1 MTFTLANY
9 TSIDQSVLTG
19 GMLFELIK
27 SKDEIHIIS
36 PTNRDLFEE
45 AIMELDGVEF
55 PIPKKANVGII
66 SEATPEIDASR
77 YRGWSC
83 PNQGCGVAV
92 YLTKSELASL
102 PQGLTTLRLRIIHE
116 MLHHYQQPA
125 DDMEEWIRTS
135 GTFSAW
141 LAKQLL
147 KVSLNA
153 AQYVYYYILIMRIR
167 WP

>member
-66 SEATPEIDASR
+66 SEATPEIDKSG

-92 YLTKSELASL
+92 YLTPSEIANYRSC
-102 PQGLTTLRLRIIHE
+102 LTTLRLRIVHE

-125 DDMEEWIRTS
+125 DDMEFWIEHS
-135 GTFSAW
+135 GLL
-141 LAKQLL
+141 LAKIAG
-147 KVSLNA
+147 VINRFSLES
-153 AQYVYYYILIMRIR
+153 AQSVYYYWLIKRIR